1 MFSYENRNLVS
12 CFFCEY
18 QFFTDGSTGENLDL
32 DNCSPLCPTCG
43 RAEDKELENS
53 ENIVDKDKT
62 RRIIDKDKTKFAEA
76 NKKEE
81 ESNDILKPY
90 PRQHDNQTDLED
102 LLD

>member
-62 RRIIDKDKTKFAEA
+62 RRIIDKDKTKFAVHGSVA
-76 NKKEE
+76 KARV
-81 ESNDILKPY
+81 SILPGRY
-90 PRQHDNQTDLED
+90 EQL
-102 LLD
+102 